1 MAATTNL
8 DLMAQAR
15 SLREQAAGL
24 ESHGQSGAAAQMR
37 QAADEIESRATGSFL
52 SMTFRDPTRPAT
64 ASDPISGFFSKIP
77 VWGWGVGLGV
87 VGILLAGTAYQRSA
101 NPSRRKRR

>member
-15 SLREQAAGL
+15 ALREQAQGL

-37 QAADEIESRATGSFL
+37 QAADEIESRAMGSAL
-52 SMTFRDPTRPAT
+52 
-64 ASDPISGFFSKIP
+64 
-77 VWGWGVGLGV
+77 
-87 VGILLAGTAYQRSA
+87 
-101 NPSRRKRR
+101 